1 MRGPGPK
8 SRGNLRCYLTPYYY
22 SCSTCWTTSS
32 PSLPAPAQSG
42 ILQSF
47 SPDLVKLVRS
57 RSLDSLPASLFKDVF
72 QSIGPCVLAI
82 ISTASGKVLLKKKK
96 PSSTLLFL
104 AVTDGSQSWCLSLR
118 KARGQAALSSFRQT
132 AFVSCFSRT
141 FVELILLKQLVAESA
156 VTFSCIILHEKGFI
170 LLVLDLTLVFDT
182 ADRHMLL
189 DRLKYWVGVSGS
201 ALDGLNDA
209 HLRCLQVQ
217 VILHFSQPSCASGFC
232 TGPLMVSN
240 RSTSCIEL
248 L

>member
-82 ISTASGKVLLKKKK
+82 ISTASGKVLLKKK

-182 ADRHMLL
+182 VDRHML
-189 DRLKYWVGVSGS
+189 
-201 ALDGLNDA
+201 
-209 HLRCLQVQ
+209 Q
-217 VILHFSQPSCASGFC
+217 VILHFSQPSCATGFC

>member
-32 PSLPAPAQSG
+32 LSLPAPAQSG
-42 ILQSF
+42 TLQSF

-82 ISTASGKVLLKKKK
+82 ISTASGKVLLKKKN

-118 KARGQAALSSFRQT
+118 KARGQAAHSSFRQT
-132 AFVSCFSRT
+132 AFVSCFSLT
-141 FVELILLKQLVAESA
+141 FVELILLKRLVAESA
-156 VTFSCIILHEKGFI
+156 VTFPASFCMKK
-170 LLVLDLTLVFDT
+170 VL
-182 ADRHMLL
+182 
-189 DRLKYWVGVSGS
+189 
-201 ALDGLNDA
+201 
-209 HLRCLQVQ
+209 
-217 VILHFSQPSCASGFC
+217 FC
-232 TGPLMVSN
+232 
-240 RSTSCIEL
+240 
-248 L
+248 

>member
-57 RSLDSLPASLFKDVF
+57 RSLDSWPASLFKDVF

-96 PSSTLLFL
+96 AKFDSSLLSSYRRISKLVFITKKSSRPSS
-104 AVTDGSQSWCLSLR
+104 SQQFQTNSVRVMFQSDFR
-118 KARGQAALSSFRQT
+118 RAHSTETARRRVCSDIFMHHFAWKRFY
-132 AFVSCFSRT
+132 
-141 FVELILLKQLVAESA
+141 SA
-156 VTFSCIILHEKGFI
+156 S
-170 LLVLDLTLVFDT
+170 
-182 ADRHMLL
+182 
-189 DRLKYWVGVSGS
+189 VGPHVGIWYGWPPHP
-201 ALDGLNDA
+201 A
-209 HLRCLQVQ
+209 R
-217 VILHFSQPSCASGFC
+217 
-232 TGPLMVSN
+232 
-240 RSTSCIEL
+240 
-248 L
+248 